1 MISNRLLVFILAAVL
16 LLGTLVF
23 PIDTV
28 SAQSCLGKT
37 FAGCLAEQQRL
48 KLEQE
53 EAQKKFEKTRRD
65 AQNLQNLVVGLE
77 NDIDYTQSKIRNA
90 EDQIR
95 VAEEIISSLGN
106 NINVRQQRLSAAYV
120 SLYETSRTTQTS
132 QLILQN
138 SLNDALS
145 EAQYIQSIQSQLQK
159 DLTDLRSSKAESERQ
174 KADLESQRTGLV
186 SNKNEL
192 AVKKSQKNKLLTQ
205 TQGEQARYE
214 ELLKK
219 LEKQRETVSKEL
231 YELRRKQT
239 GRYSDGGTGGYPY
252 SRQCGIVD
260 EWLYYSCQCTS
271 YAAWK
276 FASYYGIPFDNTRP
290 GEGSAYNWPNLARD
304 QGYKT
309 SSTPRANTLVS
320 WSKSQSSPYY
330 GHVAWVLATYPNGTI
345 DVAEYNFRVR
355 EGYGERYGIRPT
367 DPYFGTPTYI
377 YP

>member
-1 MISNRLLVFILAAVL
+1 MITRKFPVLVLAAVL
-16 LLGTLVF
+16 FVATIFV
-23 PIDTV
+23 PTDTA
-28 SAQSCLGKT
+28 SAQSCAGKT
-37 FAGCLAEQQRL
+37 YAGCLAEQQRL
-48 KLEQE
+48 KQQQE
-53 EAQKKFEKTRRD
+53 EAQKKFDKTRRD
-65 AQNLQNLVVGLE
+65 AQNLQNLVAGLE
-77 NDIDYTQSKIRNA
+77 GDIDYTQGKIQNA

-95 VAEEIISSLGN
+95 VTGEIISSLQQ
-106 NINVRQQRLSAAYV
+106 NIDSRQQRLSAAYV
-120 SLYETSRTTQTS
+120 SLYETSRTSQTS
-132 QLILQN
+132 QLILQE

-159 DLTDLRSSKAESERQ
+159 DLADLRSSKAESERQ
-174 KADLESQRTGLV
+174 KADLESQRAGLV
-186 SNKNEL
+186 TNKNEL

-205 TQGEQARYE
+205 TQGEQAKYE

-219 LEKQRETVSKEL
+219 LEKQREVVSKEL
-231 YELRRKQT
+231 YELRRRQA

-252 SRQCGIVD
+252 ARQCGIVD

-276 FASYYGIPFDNTRP
+276 FASYYGVPFDNTRP

-309 SSTPRANTLVS
+309 SSTPRANALVS
-320 WSKSQSSPYY
+320 WSKSQSSPNY

-367 DPYFGTPTYI
+367 DQYFGTPTYI